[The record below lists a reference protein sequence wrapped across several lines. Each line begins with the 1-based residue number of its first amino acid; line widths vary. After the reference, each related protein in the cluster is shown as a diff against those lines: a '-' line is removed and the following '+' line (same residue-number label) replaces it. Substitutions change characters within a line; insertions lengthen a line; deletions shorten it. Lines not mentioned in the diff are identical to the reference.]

1 MHWNFLLVSDLF
13 LTNDKNSFLTHG
25 NFGIERETQRTT
37 KLGDLALT
45 NHPELF
51 GKKLENSNITTDFS
65 ESQLELITPPF
76 KSVKESYDYLKKL
89 QLEVEKE
96 IKDELLWP
104 FSMPPR
110 LPEEKDIPIARF
122 DDSEEEGRYKNIY
135 RNGLA
140 LRYGKKMQMISGL
153 HYNFSFSDELIDF
166 FYNEIGNNKKKT
178 DFINEMYFSLAR
190 NFLRYRW
197 LLIYIFG
204 ASPTVHSSYHSS
216 KYTLEALNTIA
227 SLEKYATSLRVSEFG
242 YSNKTHEKY
251 KVSFNT
257 LEEYISDI
265 RNLLSTKSDEYVNLG
280 IYSDDSKIQLNSNIL
295 QNEGEFYSSIR
306 LKQITA
312 RGETQLDAL
321 EKRGIKY
328 VEVRVLDLNP
338 FEKLGISIDQLYF
351 MQVFMVFCLFE
362 ENQFIDANDLEKMNI
377 NHHLVALSGRKE
389 TLQLYK
395 KTVGKITLK
404 NWGEEIFKKLEI
416 IAELMDKSTNENN
429 YKRIINKEYEKL
441 IDKSLLPSSMIYDE
455 MREKNEDFLNFGIRR
470 AIINKQAD

>member
-13 LTNDKNSFLTHG
+13 STNDKNSFLSHG

-45 NHPELF
+45 NHPQIF
-51 GKKLENSNITTDFS
+51 GKKFENSNITTDFS

-76 KSVKESYDYLKKL
+76 KSVEEAYEYLKEL
-89 QLEVEKE
+89 QIQVEKE
-96 IKDELLWP
+96 IKEELLWP

-110 LPEEKDIPIARF
+110 LPEGKDIPIARF
-122 DDSEEEGRYKNIY
+122 DDSEEGRYKNIY

-153 HYNFSFSDELIDF
+153 HYNFSFSDELLDYL
-166 FYNEIGNNKKKT
+166 YNHMGNNKGKT
-178 DFINEMYFSLAR
+178 DFINELYLSLTR

-204 ASPTVHSSYHSS
+204 ASPMADSSYHSS
-216 KYTLEALNTIA
+216 KYSLESLNTIA
-227 SLEKYATSLRVSEFG
+227 GVEKYATSLRVSEFG

-251 KVSFNT
+251 KVSFNN

-265 RNLLSTKSDEYVNLG
+265 RNLLSTESDEYVNLG
-280 IYSDDSKIQLNSNIL
+280 IYSGDSKIQLNGNIL
-295 QNEGEFYSSIR
+295 QNESEFYSSIR

-338 FEKLGISIDQLYF
+338 FEKLGISINQLYF
-351 MQVFMVFCLFE
+351 MQVFMLFCLFE
-362 ENQFIDANDLEKMNI
+362 ENQFLCDNDLEEINK
-377 NHHLVALSGRKE
+377 NHHLVAMFGRKE
-389 TLQLYK
+389 NLLLHH
-395 KTVGKITLK
+395 KTVGKITLE
-404 NWGEEIFKKLEI
+404 NWGQEIFKKLEI
-416 IAELMDKSTNENN
+416 IAELMDNVTNENK
-429 YKRIINKEYEKL
+429 YKDVINKEYAKL
-441 IDKSLLPSSMIYDE
+441 IDNSLLPSSMIYNE
-455 MREKNEDFLNFGIRR
+455 MKEKNESFLDFGIRR
-470 AIINKQAD
+470 AIINKQAN